1 MAELN
6 ALDTELYEFAK
17 TLLFERF
24 QRIKTKDAN
33 FEERFNNLGNLASK
47 TGVTEFNWDRNL
59 DDSNYN
65 NEANSKWKFIPEIR
79 GEILSS
85 DIEFNDKWKT
95 NT

>member
-1 MAELN
+1 MSSSTLRNLKPEQQRKVAELN

-17 TLLFERF
+17 TMLFERF
-24 QRIKTKDAN
+24 QRLKTKDAN

-65 NEANSKWKFIPEIR
+65 NEPNSK
-79 GEILSS
+79 
-85 DIEFNDKWKT
+85 
-95 NT
+95 